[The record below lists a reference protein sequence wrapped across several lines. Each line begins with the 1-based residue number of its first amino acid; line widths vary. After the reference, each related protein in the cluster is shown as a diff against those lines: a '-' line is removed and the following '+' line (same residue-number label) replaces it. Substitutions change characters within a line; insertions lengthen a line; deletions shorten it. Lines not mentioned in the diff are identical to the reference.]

1 MGGKPV
7 CKGGIAKGGQGGL
20 PKRPIRQVK
29 TNSGGQKKGAK
40 SILGQNCFRKVV
52 LECFLFSACTLLQ
65 MLLNKSITLED
76 IEEVDPTLH
85 KGLRWMLDN
94 NIDGDGENEDTKLID
109 TTFSVEFVCPDDTE
123 GLVLD

>member
-1 MGGKPV
+1 
-7 CKGGIAKGGQGGL
+7 
-20 PKRPIRQVK
+20 
-29 TNSGGQKKGAK
+29 
-40 SILGQNCFRKVV
+40 
-52 LECFLFSACTLLQ
+52 